1 MFCPSCGKP
10 IEVNVRFC
18 PNCGAQIASGGSGA
32 VPGNI
37 PGASYA
43 TGAYPAGKLVRPRYP
58 RMIGG
63 VCAAFALQYGWD
75 ISLVRVVT
83 AVLAILTSGVAG
95 LAYLAAWIIIPEAP
109 YALPYAASAPAY
121 GAPGSPAGAATES
134 STGNPT
140 V

>member
-1 MFCPSCGKP
+1 MYCPSCGKP
-10 IEVNVRFC
+10 ADPGVRFC
-18 PNCGAQIASGGSGA
+18 SNCGAQISSGSVADG
-32 VPGNI
+32 VN
-37 PGASYA
+37 
-43 TGAYPAGKLVRPRYP
+43 YPTGKLIRPRYP
-58 RMIGG
+58 RMIAG

-109 YALPYAASAPAY
+109 YALTPGVPPPYGSAGPT
-121 GAPGSPAGAATES
+121 GT